1 MPSGF
6 AREKPEDEVSII
18 SEAKVISR
26 VRRKTDHKKIII
38 AILIIAVLQFIAV
51 EYLIFSKGH
60 SDPEVKTDY
69 LIILGAG
76 IKGEEIS
83 PALNERLNSGL
94 QYLGKYTDTK
104 VIVTGGQGRGEDIS
118 EAEAMK
124 RFLVLKGI
132 DEDRI
137 IVEDKAT
144 STMENFILSKEIISE
159 KSGENETVITFV
171 TNSFHVMRAKM
182 LADRNGF
189 DAHAISA
196 KTPAAAVLKSYF
208 REYFA
213 LIKSF
218 AVDR

>member
-1 MPSGF
+1 M
-6 AREKPEDEVSII
+6 SII
-18 SEAKVISR
+18 SEAKIISR
-26 VRRKTDHKKIII
+26 VRRKTDYRKIV
-38 AILIIAVLQFIAV
+38 IAVLVIVIVQFLAV

-60 SDPEVKTDY
+60 SDPEVKTSY
-69 LIILGAG
+69 LVILGAG
-76 IKGEEIS
+76 LKGEEIS

-94 QYLGKYTDTK
+94 QYLEKYSDTK

-124 RFLVLKGI
+124 RFLVSKGI
-132 DEDRI
+132 DKDRI

-144 STMENFILSKEIISE
+144 STMENFYLSKKIIIE
-159 KSGENETVITFV
+159 KSGNNDSDITFV

-189 DAHAISA
+189 NAHAISA
-196 KTPAAAVLKSYF
+196 KTPAVVVIKSYF